1 MVDDSLITNVF
12 VICVL
17 LVISPLYLY
26 CVIHIIIHLFYSS
39 SWNTT
44 AYFILL
50 ELLSLL

>member
-17 LVISPLYLY
+17 LAITPLYLY

-44 AYFILL
+44 AYFIL
-50 ELLSLL
+50 